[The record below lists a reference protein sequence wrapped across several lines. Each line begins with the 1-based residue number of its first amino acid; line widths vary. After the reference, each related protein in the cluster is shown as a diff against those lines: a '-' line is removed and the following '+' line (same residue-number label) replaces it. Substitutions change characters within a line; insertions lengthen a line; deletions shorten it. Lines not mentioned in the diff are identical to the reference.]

1 MAPTTTSTS
10 SAPLLSFNSKL
21 DGAGTGM
28 MYSVFDL
35 VVQTAFFG
43 MYTIL
48 VFFATR
54 SLLERKL
61 KTRVNKVMFGI
72 ITFMYL
78 LSAVYW
84 AYSVAEVVDLI
95 RSFINLAKN
104 PAMIQPD
111 HTAVT
116 QWSPLFNALTLLNY
130 VLSDGIVVWRAW
142 IICRR
147 DHRKYLWITIIFLV
161 LTTLTVFLTIIFRV
175 IGTIRYPIVYLPTGS
190 YLLKGINVLQ
200 VTTLGTSLLSNLTAT
215 GAVGAT
221 AWGHWQTMSTTF
233 SPGKSSTLRT
243 SHILLLLV
251 ESGVLY
257 CLSAILV
264 LLSSLIRLPLGPT
277 LGDLYTPVNIQIAG
291 AYPTIVILLVST
303 KQSLSESSFT
313 EGSTS
318 SAAFNPGPMP
328 SEPIRFVKEGS
339 VPMSTTPSHRMHF
352 ASNPALSIVSATESV
367 LSSPE
372 SIDTFTPR
380 PLPRL
385 PGEKDGRN
393 CPSDDSFV

>member
-1 MAPTTTSTS
+1 MAPTTASTS
-10 SAPLLSFNSKL
+10 STPLLSFDSKL
-21 DGAGTGM
+21 DSAGTGV
-28 MYSVFDL
+28 MYFVFRL
-35 VVQTAFFG
+35 VAQTAFFG

-61 KTRVNKVMFGI
+61 TTRVNKVMFGI

-78 LSAVYW
+78 LSAAYW
-84 AYSVAEVVDLI
+84 AYSVADGVDRS

-111 HTAVT
+111 HTVVT
-116 QWSPLFNALTLLNY
+116 QWSPLFNALMLLNY

-147 DHRKYLWITIIFLV
+147 NHRKYLWTTVVFLV
-161 LTTLTVFLTIIFRV
+161 LTALTVFLIILFRV
-175 IGTIRYPIVYLPTGS
+175 IGMIQSPIVSIPTGS
-190 YLLKGINVLQ
+190 PLAKGINVLQ
-200 VTTLGTSLLSNLTAT
+200 VTALGTSLLSNLTAT

-221 AWGHWQTMSTTF
+221 AWGHWRTMSTTF
-233 SPGKSSTLRT
+233 SPGKSSSLRT
-243 SHILLLLV
+243 SRILVLVV

-264 LLSSLIRLPLGPT
+264 LLSSLIRLPQGT
-277 LGDLYTPVNIQIAG
+277 LGDLYTPVNVQIAG
-291 AYPTIVILLVST
+291 AYPTIVLLLVSM
-303 KQSLSESSFT
+303 KRSLSESFFT

-318 SAAFNPGPMP
+318 SAAFNSGSMP

-339 VPMSTTPSHRMHF
+339 VPISTTRMHF
-352 ASNPALSIVSATESV
+352 ASNPALSVVSATEFV
-367 LSSPE
+367 LSFPDF
-372 SIDTFTPR
+372 IDTPTPR
-380 PLPRL
+380 PLPH
-385 PGEKDGRN
+385 PPSEKDGRN
-393 CPSDDSFV
+393 RLSDDSFV